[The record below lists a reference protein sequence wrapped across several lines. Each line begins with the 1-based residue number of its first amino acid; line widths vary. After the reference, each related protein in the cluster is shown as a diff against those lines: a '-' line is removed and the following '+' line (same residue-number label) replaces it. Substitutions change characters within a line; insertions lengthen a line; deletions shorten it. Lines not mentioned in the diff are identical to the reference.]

1 MRQLWFLFLLLVMG
15 IAWGAEF
22 SAIKLALL
30 GGHDEFTVL
39 MIALVLI
46 TIIYFFIL
54 VVRRS
59 LFRMNKEI
67 FIFLAITAM
76 LGYLIPLLA
85 ALYAAPYLSAGIMT
99 LIVSL
104 TPVVTVSVALL
115 LRTEHVSAL
124 RISAIGLG
132 MVATFLVLVPEADLP
147 DFGALEWM
155 LLMGL
160 VPLCYGVESIY
171 VSAYWPGDLDP
182 WQVGYG
188 EALVAIILLL
198 PIYFF
203 FGDPTSIRLTWSIAE
218 TGIVVFVIS
227 GLINIVLFFYV
238 IQNTGGVLV
247 SFSSFTSLFAGIG
260 WGMIIFSERHGGAV
274 WAAVVVLVGALAV
287 ISVDAIK
294 SEQTAEGKPE
304 IS

>member
-15 IAWGAEF
+15 IAWGVEF
-22 SAIKLALL
+22 SALKLALL
-30 GGHDEFTVL
+30 GGHDEFTIL

-46 TIIYFFIL
+46 SIVYFLIL
-54 VVRRS
+54 LVRRS

-67 FIFLAITAM
+67 FIFLAVIAM

-85 ALYAAPYLSAGIMT
+85 ALYAAPYLTAGIMT

-115 LRTEHVSAL
+115 LRTEHVSL
-124 RISAIGLG
+124 SRTSAIGLG
-132 MVATFLVLVPEADLP
+132 MVATFLVLVPETDLP
-147 DFGALEWM
+147 DYGALKWM

-160 VPLCYGVESIY
+160 VPLSYGVESIY
-171 VSAYWPGDLDP
+171 VAAYWPGDLDA

-188 EALVAIILLL
+188 EAVVAIILLL
-198 PIYFF
+198 PVYVF
-203 FGDPTSIRLTWSIAE
+203 FGDPTSIGFTWSIAE
-218 TGIVVFVIS
+218 TGIVVFVLS
-227 GLINIVLFFYV
+227 GLINIVLYFYV

-260 WGMIIFSERHGGAV
+260 WGMIIFSERHGVSV
-274 WAAVVVLVGALAV
+274 WAAVVVLVGALSIV
-287 ISVDAIK
+287 SVETIK
-294 SEQTAEGKPE
+294 GERAAET
-304 IS
+304 